1 MTPAAPGAAAGCA
14 PQAQITI
21 CARSIVSMTAPS
33 AVLCG
38 PSGSACISSSPGSVA
53 HSGKMFATL
62 SRPYFPATARA
73 MYRVMVD
80 RQMVSRRRVEH
91 QEGQRRTRTVPLAP
105 QPVPVGA
112 AIADLGPALHDDVGI
127 VGQVLHARIPPRS
140 RRTALCVAA

>member
-1 MTPAAPGAAAGCA
+1 MTPAAPSAAAGCTS
-14 PQAQITI
+14 QAKITI
-21 CARSIVSMTAPS
+21 CARAIVSMTAPS

-80 RQMVSRRRVEH
+80 RQMVSRRRVDD

-105 QPVPVGA
+105 QPVPVDA
-112 AIADLGPALHDDVGI
+112 AIADLGPALHYEDAV
-127 VGQVLHARIPPRS
+127 VVQVLHARIPPRS
-140 RRTALCVAA
+140 RRS